1 MLLPLS
7 ILLNVKMSRVIASSS
22 INVLKVG
29 KRKILM
35 GTESAS
41 SAQNRNLASVTLYS
55 ISDCGDPCDEVRD
68 YLQNQ
73 QISFKE
79 KDASDDLEL
88 QEELDDLTG
97 GVGKLKVPT
106 ITVGKTAII
115 GYKRT
120 ELISAL
126 EAGGYS
132 EPKSG
137 EDNESNE

>member
-1 MLLPLS
+1 
-7 ILLNVKMSRVIASSS
+7 
-22 INVLKVG
+22 
-29 KRKILM
+29 M